1 MDRFLTVFC
10 YNIVDELGFG
20 LNNSAR
26 LFYYLLILNFLTKAY
41 ALDKTAEI
49 NIKDPLRMEYYKYWN
64 PYRRVLDLRG
74 KPQSFYGQTYYQATY
89 NKDNRIRSVTRFGK
103 DRKEKETYYLIWS
116 RSGARSEYKVVFHE
130 AGNVS
135 RLDPNL
141 YSNELSYM
149 RPGWVA
155 SFTSRSD
162 GRPREVSFSDSIGFK
177 YFSYHFNYTIVK
189 DDNKFSEVVE
199 SSYFDSND
207 KFVGRHLLFW
217 EKGAFLKMI
226 QYFNSANDIIETKE
240 FIHDRRLGETIRVF
254 TDQEGKEIE
263 RKIIPYMLPD
273 KYAYKYEWNGKDV
286 IDRGL
291 QDLESLDLALEF
303 AERAEEALSAAND
316 ELRFAKEALD
326 EANAMARN
334 AEKLM
339 RKAEGQAK
347 DVESFQARM
356 EEAKLDAQKAIENMY
371 DAERE
376 AERARLE
383 AAAAT
388 ATLDAVRK
396 TKDVESY
403 AQEEAKLAKKE
414 AKLARKE
421 ARKKARDTKRA
432 LQDSILGSG
441 PKSYLNLSYGQ
452 PIIVEETLKD
462 HVAGVNYSF
471 GLGRKNMF
479 RFDGKDVDLGLEINW
494 FDFASD
500 VDGQNFQTISY
511 YLVAEIDP
519 RLAWSWIPSTLETG
533 IKVGGG
539 MVSPGFGFT
548 LGGSAIFNLLPTP
561 ITIGMTTNFNWVS
574 GIINEDTKTY
584 WTTVGLVFGVNIQD
598 KLPEIFD
605 IDLPNIFD
613 IF

>member
-1 MDRFLTVFC
+1 
-10 YNIVDELGFG
+10 
-20 LNNSAR
+20 
-26 LFYYLLILNFLTKAY
+26 
-41 ALDKTAEI
+41 
-49 NIKDPLRMEYYKYWN
+49 
-64 PYRRVLDLRG
+64 
-74 KPQSFYGQTYYQATY
+74 
-89 NKDNRIRSVTRFGK
+89 
-103 DRKEKETYYLIWS
+103 
-116 RSGARSEYKVVFHE
+116 
-130 AGNVS
+130 
-135 RLDPNL
+135 
-141 YSNELSYM
+141 
-149 RPGWVA
+149 
-155 SFTSRSD
+155 
-162 GRPREVSFSDSIGFK
+162 
-177 YFSYHFNYTIVK
+177 
-189 DDNKFSEVVE
+189 
-199 SSYFDSND
+199 
-207 KFVGRHLLFW
+207 
-217 EKGAFLKMI
+217 
-226 QYFNSANDIIETKE
+226 
-240 FIHDRRLGETIRVF
+240 
-254 TDQEGKEIE
+254 
-263 RKIIPYMLPD
+263 
-273 KYAYKYEWNGKDV
+273 
-286 IDRGL
+286 
-291 QDLESLDLALEF
+291 
-303 AERAEEALSAAND
+303 
-316 ELRFAKEALD
+316 
-326 EANAMARN
+326 
-334 AEKLM
+334 
-339 RKAEGQAK
+339 
-347 DVESFQARM
+347 M

-396 TKDVESY
+396 TKDVESF
-403 AQEEAKLAKKE
+403 AQQEAKLAKKE

-479 RFDGKDVDLGLEINW
+479 RFDGKDVDPGLEINW

-500 VDGQNFQTISY
+500 VDAQNFQTISY
-511 YLVAEIDP
+511 YLIADIDP
-519 RLAWSWIPSTLETG
+519 RLAWSWVPSTLETG

-539 MVSPGFGFT
+539 VVSPGFGFT